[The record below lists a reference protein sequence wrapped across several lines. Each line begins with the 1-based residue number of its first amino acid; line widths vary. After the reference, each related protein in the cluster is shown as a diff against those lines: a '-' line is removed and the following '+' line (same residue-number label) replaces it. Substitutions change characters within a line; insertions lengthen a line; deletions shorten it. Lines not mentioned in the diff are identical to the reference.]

1 MMACKKSVFYRAIN
15 IRELQNEVEQRI
27 LLSENG
33 LVTYRE
39 LAREIVNSIYSKAP
53 GNGMPTLKELETQYI
68 VQVLKQVDGNQSR
81 AAKILGINRKTLYQ
95 KLNVIQM
102 ATSKVFSGSLLHPL
116 Q

>member
-39 LAREIVNSIYSKAP
+39 LAREIMDAFYGTA
-53 GNGMPTLKELETQYI
+53 L
-68 VQVLKQVDGNQSR
+68 
-81 AAKILGINRKTLYQ
+81 
-95 KLNVIQM
+95 
-102 ATSKVFSGSLLHPL
+102 
-116 Q
+116 